1 MWIWAAGYKAG
12 GGRLRAL
19 ARPGRLGAP
28 YPYSPPPDTHSP
40 CLLRP
45 PAPRRPNRPGAR
57 HPTAGG
63 PGGGAREPPP
73 RPRLSRR
80 RRRCRRL
87 GRAPRRPPARRPTGR
102 RRCSPEPPPPAPSA
116 RPLSLAAQRKHGGG
130 QGVSRPAPSLRPQV
144 SASVAASAR
153 QESPRPEGP
162 GPPGAAP
169 GEKEAPGPAGPL
181 PPPLGPYCPS
191 VCPGRS
197 ACQGSERC
205 CRPPT
210 QRSWNPRGVLHP
222 RPVRRGPVSGPRPSL
237 SRGTPGLREGKT
249 QGHGDSGG
257 SASRASERGSFC
269 PS

>member
-1 MWIWAAGYKAG
+1 M
-12 GGRLRAL
+12 
-19 ARPGRLGAP
+19 
-28 YPYSPPPDTHSP
+28 
-40 CLLRP
+40 
-45 PAPRRPNRPGAR
+45 
-57 HPTAGG
+57 
-63 PGGGAREPPP
+63 
-73 RPRLSRR
+73 
-80 RRRCRRL
+80 
-87 GRAPRRPPARRPTGR
+87 
-102 RRCSPEPPPPAPSA
+102 
-116 RPLSLAAQRKHGGG
+116 
-130 QGVSRPAPSLRPQV
+130 SRPAPSLRPQV

-169 GEKEAPGPAGPL
+169 GEKEAPGQAGPL

-210 QRSWNPRGVLHP
+210 QRSGNPRGVLHP

-257 SASRASERGSFC
+257 SASRAVRAGVVLSKLAGLGRPESVGFGPRARSRRSCQSAPTGELRDACGSSPAGSGSGRARTEVGGLPGPAEGRRCEGRGAVSRVLRAGSGCGSCAGTTHVCRRKRAGRACFQ
-269 PS
+269 PPTGAGDSGH

>member
-1 MWIWAAGYKAG
+1 M
-12 GGRLRAL
+12 
-19 ARPGRLGAP
+19 
-28 YPYSPPPDTHSP
+28 
-40 CLLRP
+40 
-45 PAPRRPNRPGAR
+45 
-57 HPTAGG
+57 
-63 PGGGAREPPP
+63 EPPP
-73 RPRLSRR
+73 RPRLSLSRR
-80 RRRCRRL
+80 RRRL
-87 GRAPRRPPARRPTGR
+87 GRAPRRPPARRPAGR
-102 RRCSPEPPPPAPSA
+102 RHSPEPPPPAPSA

-153 QESPRPEGP
+153 RESPRPEGP

-191 VCPGRS
+191 VCPDRS
-197 ACQGSERC
+197 ACQRSERG

-237 SRGTPGLREGKT
+237 NRGTPGLREGKT

-257 SASRASERGSFC
+257 SASRAIRAGGRCVQASGAGSAGECWFWAEGQELKELSVCSDWRAERCLWILAGRIRFGAGEDRGRRASW
-269 PS
+269 PR